1 GLALRDQQLL
11 HRLPRVA
18 CVSES
23 HNAAVAVVRGPEPF
37 QPQGL
42 PGSERFQRGAAFLS
56 GLDRRQPQLPAVGKK
71 KRASVAHGCDSR
83 GSKFRASAR
92 ILRCRAGNEQCG
104 ERRDRKTWQ
113 ETHDRMGT
121 AGTDA
126 PRQDRRHH
134 ERLDCFRRPQHP
146 AAGGGSFMSI
156 RRALPDRRTVLRSFA
171 AAGALAA
178 AGARAQS
185 NWPDHPVRIIVPYP
199 AGGSTDV
206 LSRIL
211 AERMKE
217 MFGQPFVIEN
227 RPGAGG
233 NIGIAAVTSSPPDG
247 YTIGAA
253 TIGHFAINQYL
264 YSKMPYDAERD
275 MIPASLT
282 WELPN
287 VFVVATDHC
296 PAKSVSEF
304 IAWAKQKGRVSYGSP
319 VVCTSP
325 HLSAVMFV
333 KRTGLDAVHVPF
345 RGAAQTIPAMLADD
359 GGCTDHG
366 RGRGEGFRRDIL
378 GRIRVPGGHAA
389 PDRGQDLGR
398 HEADCHR

>member
-1 GLALRDQQLL
+1 MT
-11 HRLPRVA
+11 P
-18 CVSES
+18 
-23 HNAAVAVVRGPEPF
+23 
-37 QPQGL
+37 
-42 PGSERFQRGAAFLS
+42 
-56 GLDRRQPQLPAVGKK
+56 
-71 KRASVAHGCDSR
+71 
-83 GSKFRASAR
+83 
-92 ILRCRAGNEQCG
+92 
-104 ERRDRKTWQ
+104 
-113 ETHDRMGT
+113 
-121 AGTDA
+121 
-126 PRQDRRHH
+126 
-134 ERLDCFRRPQHP
+134 
-146 AAGGGSFMSI
+146 
-156 RRALPDRRTVLRSFA
+156 RRALPNRRSVLASIA
-171 AAGALAA
+171 AAGTFAA
-178 AGARAQS
+178 IGARAQS

-233 NIGIAAVTSSPPDG
+233 NIGIAAVTGSPPDG

-304 IAWAKQKGRVSYGSP
+304 ISWAKQKGRVSYGSP
-319 VVCTSP
+319 GVGTSP
-325 HLSAVMFV
+325 HLSGVMFV

-345 RGAAQTIPAMLADD
+345 RGAAQTIPAMLAGDVNFAIDNLTSYLPVIDFGENARTRRHRGAALADD
-359 GGCTDHG
+359 GGCANNGAG
-366 RGRGEGFRRDIL
+366 RHEGFRRDIL
-378 GRIRVPGGHAA
+378 GDLRVSGRHAA
-389 PDRGQDLGR
+389 PDHRQDRGCD
-398 HEADCHR
+398 EADRRRRRDPETIPGGRCAPAVQHARRGFGLCGQGAHAVEGRRRCVGSENRLTRVSGVTSSLRRSPSA

>member
-1 GLALRDQQLL
+1 MI
-11 HRLPRVA
+11 P
-18 CVSES
+18 
-23 HNAAVAVVRGPEPF
+23 
-37 QPQGL
+37 
-42 PGSERFQRGAAFLS
+42 
-56 GLDRRQPQLPAVGKK
+56 
-71 KRASVAHGCDSR
+71 
-83 GSKFRASAR
+83 
-92 ILRCRAGNEQCG
+92 
-104 ERRDRKTWQ
+104 
-113 ETHDRMGT
+113 
-121 AGTDA
+121 
-126 PRQDRRHH
+126 
-134 ERLDCFRRPQHP
+134 
-146 AAGGGSFMSI
+146 
-156 RRALPDRRTVLRSFA
+156 RRALPNRRSVLASIA
-171 AAGALAA
+171 AAGAFAA
-178 AGARAQS
+178 TGARAQS

-233 NIGIAAVTSSPPDG
+233 NIGIAAVTGSPPDG

-304 IAWAKQKGRVSYGSP
+304 ISWAKQKGRVSYGSP
-319 VVCTSP
+319 GVGTSP
-325 HLSAVMFV
+325 HLSGVMFV

-345 RGAAQTIPAMLADD
+345 RGAAQTIPAMLAGDVNFAID
-359 GGCTDHG
+359 NLTSYLPAIDSGKMRALAVTAAQRWPTMADVPTME
-366 RGRGEGFRRDIL
+366 RGRHEGFCRDLL
-378 GRIRVPGGHAA
+378 GGLRVSGRHAA
-389 PDRGQDLGR
+389 PDHRQGRGRDEADRRRRRDPETIPGGRCAPAVEHAGRRFGLCGQGARAVEGRRRCVGSENRLTRVSGVTSSLRRSPVSVFMKTTRSCRSASLSWIGTSSGERLGR
-398 HEADCHR
+398 SMPPFS